1 MTESEAGA
9 IEQLRGAVR
18 ELATKVAAWQTQTP
32 HESQHP
38 QTEHKPPR
46 RAERV
51 VIIKQAPQRSGP
63 PHAFWERSYLG
74 RLYWRTV
81 R

>member
-1 MTESEAGA
+1 MKQGEAGA
-9 IEQLRGAVR
+9 IEQLRGTVR

-32 HESQHP
+32 HESPHQ
-38 QTEHKPPR
+38 QIEQKPPR

-51 VIIKQAPQRSGP
+51 VIIKQATQRSGP

-74 RLYWRTV
+74 RLYWRTT